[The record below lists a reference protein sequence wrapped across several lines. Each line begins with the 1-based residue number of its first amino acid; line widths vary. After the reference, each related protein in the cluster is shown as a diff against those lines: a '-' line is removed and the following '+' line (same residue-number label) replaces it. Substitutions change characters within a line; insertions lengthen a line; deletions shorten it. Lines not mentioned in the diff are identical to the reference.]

1 MSWIIEQRWNHVL
14 FLNWKVDP
22 ALIQPHVPFPL
33 DLHEGKAVLSIVPF
47 LMDRI
52 RFPFT
57 PVVPG
62 LSSLWEL
69 NLRTYVKVN
78 GIPGVYF
85 FCLDTPNLLGNWIAQ
100 KFFRL
105 PYRSSKIES
114 SVQKSEYKF
123 QSIGKDYR
131 LTINANLL
139 SESSNDPFQKWVTE
153 RYHLFLE
160 KNGKTWRGDVIH
172 EPWSVQQAKL
182 NVIKGEFTQQI
193 GQELPP
199 QFDSIYYAKQI
210 YVRFKPFRNLS
221 KTPLNLLIN

>member
-1 MSWIIEQRWNHVL
+1 MGAQFKNLCNSEWNSWRL
-14 FLNWKVDP
+14 
-22 ALIQPHVPFPL
+22 
-33 DLHEGKAVLSIVPF
+33 
-47 LMDRI
+47 
-52 RFPFT
+52 
-57 PVVPG
+57 
-62 LSSLWEL
+62 
-69 NLRTYVKVN
+69 
-78 GIPGVYF
+78 F

-114 SVQKSEYKF
+114 LVKNTEYNF

-131 LTINANLL
+131 LNISANLL
-139 SESSNDPFQKWVTE
+139 PEISTDPFQKWVTE

-172 EPWSVQQAKL
+172 EPWQVHLAKL
-182 NVIKGEFTQQI
+182 NLIKGEFTHQI

-199 QFDSIYYAKQI
+199 QFDSVYYSKQI

-221 KTPLNLLIN
+221 KTPPNLLINGR